1 MPESSRRA
9 VLVLVELAVVAVLA
23 GLAVTGRLAG

>member
-9 VLVLVELAVVAVLA
+9 VIMMVELMVIAVLSV
-23 GLAVTGRLAG
+23 LAVTGRLAG